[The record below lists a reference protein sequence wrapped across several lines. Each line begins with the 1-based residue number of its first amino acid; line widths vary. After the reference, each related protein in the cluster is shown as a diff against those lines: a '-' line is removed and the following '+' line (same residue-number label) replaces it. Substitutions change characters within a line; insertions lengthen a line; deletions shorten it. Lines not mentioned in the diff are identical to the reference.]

1 MFFPLKN
8 NVFVC
13 SQLKSCDWWCYPKKV
28 VTNVIFTMFTVF
40 EGIGLNRANVK
51 IKRSDNTVVVALI
64 FFLML
69 ES

>member
-13 SQLKSCDWWCYPKKV
+13 SQLKSCDWCYPKKV

-40 EGIGLNRANVK
+40 EGTGLNRANVK

-64 FFLML
+64 FFFFF
-69 ES
+69 